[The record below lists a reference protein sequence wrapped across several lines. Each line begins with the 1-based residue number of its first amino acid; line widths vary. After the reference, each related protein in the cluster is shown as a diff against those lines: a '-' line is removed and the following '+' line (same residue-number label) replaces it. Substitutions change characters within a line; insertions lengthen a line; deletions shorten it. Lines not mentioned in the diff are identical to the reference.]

1 MVNPSCPK
9 TSADPML
16 GIHNGACG
24 YACLIIA
31 VTACHTAISM
41 ICHRKNVKPC
51 KMWSWIENELIEL
64 INSNQFRLSIP
75 IQFQFKIFQF
85 NSNSIH
91 AELNWIDYQFQFN
104 SWIDPSPGGVLCA
117 VLCSDH
123 LLICSVMGKPW
134 SQAWTQQGD
143 YWNELNS
150 RDRIPLKQKCIIWW
164 NFHHWLHWLRCS
176 QWWKFHQ
183 NGDVSV
189 NEWKASQSCGH
200 RWLANVDPM

>member
-1 MVNPSCPK
+1 MRNCSEEIANVLLISGRQDKLSWRNFILAK
-9 TSADPML
+9 TLETLNLHVLWPVLWITLKIQMWL
-16 GIHNGACG
+16 N
-24 YACLIIA
+24 LIS
-31 VTACHTAISM
+31 VQLLWNS
-41 ICHRKNVKPC
+41 KD
-51 KMWSWIENELIEL
+51 SWLQRVVVWVFCV
-64 INSNQFRLSIP
+64 S
-75 IQFQFKIFQF
+75 
-85 NSNSIH
+85 
-91 AELNWIDYQFQFN
+91 
-104 SWIDPSPGGVLCA
+104 GVLCA

-134 SQAWTQQGD
+134 SQAWTQLGD

-183 NGDVSV
+183 NCDVSV

>member
-41 ICHRKNVKPC
+41 ICHRKNGKPC

-104 SWIDPSPGGVLCA
+104 SWIDPSPGPPGWRGIVVTVRAGGRADWRA
-117 VLCSDH
+117 VGRAAARLVEPIS
-123 LLICSVMGKPW
+123 L
-134 SQAWTQQGD
+134 
-143 YWNELNS
+143 
-150 RDRIPLKQKCIIWW
+150 
-164 NFHHWLHWLRCS
+164 
-176 QWWKFHQ
+176 
-183 NGDVSV
+183 
-189 NEWKASQSCGH
+189 
-200 RWLANVDPM
+200 